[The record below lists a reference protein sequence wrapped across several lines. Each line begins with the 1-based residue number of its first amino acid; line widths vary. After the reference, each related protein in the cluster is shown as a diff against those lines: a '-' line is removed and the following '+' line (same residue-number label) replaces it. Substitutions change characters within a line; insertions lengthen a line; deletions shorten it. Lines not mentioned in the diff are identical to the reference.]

1 MFTPSI
7 YQFVTA
13 AKDSSEESEVK
24 FGSWEG
30 KGIESDFVHD
40 KFIKDVVNSKM
51 KSTKVQTLGELRMR
65 GTANGWA
72 GLGWAGLTRTRATRR
87 LMSNT
92 NSFSV
97 TWARK
102 IINGDFAET
111 TAFKSDKLPPP

>member
-72 GLGWAGLTRTRATRR
+72 GLGSLGHGLRGG
-87 LMSNT
+87 L
-92 NSFSV
+92 
-97 TWARK
+97 
-102 IINGDFAET
+102 
-111 TAFKSDKLPPP
+111 